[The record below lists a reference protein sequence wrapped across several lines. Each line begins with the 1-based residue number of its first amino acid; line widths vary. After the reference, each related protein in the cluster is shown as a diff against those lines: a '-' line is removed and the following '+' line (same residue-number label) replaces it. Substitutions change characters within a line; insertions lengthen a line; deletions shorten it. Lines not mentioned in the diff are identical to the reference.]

1 MANSAGSNGAE
12 ASAIGASRVESI
24 TDEPGGDS
32 GRTMPAV
39 DRGYR
44 RALRMAA
51 VGGGIA
57 LLALSI
63 AGNAVIGAMIA
74 AGLLLGA
81 WNSRQIFFAAPK
93 ITASGNVDQRKLTTS
108 GGKRLGYVTLVV
120 IVLAIGL
127 RPVGWTVVL
136 GLAAFQ
142 LLLIANTAG
151 PLLHEVREG

>member
-1 MANSAGSNGAE
+1 
-12 ASAIGASRVESI
+12 
-24 TDEPGGDS
+24 
-32 GRTMPAV
+32 
-39 DRGYR
+39 
-44 RALRMAA
+44 
-51 VGGGIA
+51 
-57 LLALSI
+57 
-63 AGNAVIGAMIA
+63 
-74 AGLLLGA
+74 LLLGA
-81 WNSRQIFFAAPK
+81 WNSRQIFSAAPK
-93 ITASGNVDQRKLTTS
+93 ITASGNVDRRTLTTS